1 VTKNATVGAVIS
13 GTSPAIGETVAPR
26 AGVAGTAPDFALA
39 IERDA
44 RGPAVLVLAG
54 ELDLYRAPEVEDGLA
69 QLIGT
74 GPDGARAKDARRLA
88 VDLRSVTFIDST
100 TLGLLLDAT
109 RRQQARRGTL
119 LVLVGP
125 QTPMRAFQATGFDRF
140 LAIRLVNDDPGGR
153 PA

>member
-1 VTKNATVGAVIS
+1 MLSKAASNQS
-13 GTSPAIGETVAPR
+13 SPQIALTADFGLAIGREASG
-26 AGVAGTAPDFALA
+26 A
-39 IERDA
+39 
-44 RGPAVLVLAG
+44 AVLVLSG
-54 ELDLYRAPEVEDGLA
+54 ELDLYRAPDIEDGLA

-74 GPDGARAKDARRLA
+74 GPDGGPCEGRPGEDARRLA

-100 TLGLLLDAT
+100 TLGLLLEAT
-109 RRQQARRGTL
+109 RRHQARHGKL

-125 QTPMRAFQATGFDRF
+125 QTPMRAFQATGFDRL